1 MSEALLRITSVE
13 VQKNNPHRFNI
24 FLDGQFAFG
33 ADEDTVV
40 NFRLIPGK
48 VIEEASLQKILFEVE
63 VGKLMERMYSLF
75 NIRRRSE
82 KEIRDYLKNLSFK
95 RKMKETEQIS
105 SIVVESLIEKLKQ
118 KKMLDDEQFAKS
130 WVEARRRSKNKGVI
144 AIKSELFQ
152 KGIDKE
158 IVAQVL
164 NTLTQE
170 EGEEDLAIKAIE
182 KKMRGWKGLSK
193 MEFKKKAYG
202 FLQRKGFTSD
212 TVITVIEKMI
222 EKG

>member
-48 VIEEASLQKILFEVE
+48 VIEEVSLQKILFEVE

-95 RKMKETEQIS
+95 RKMKEMEQIS

-118 KKMLDDEQFAKS
+118 KKMLDDQQFAKS

-164 NTLTQE
+164 NGLTQ

-182 KKMRGWKGLSK
+182 KKMRGWKGLPK
-193 MEFKKKAYG
+193 IEFKKKAYG

-212 TVITVIEKMI
+212 IVITVIEKMI
-222 EKG
+222 KKG